1 MRPTGVLDG
10 VALDDAPVATI
21 RALQLLSTSLRRPM
35 LRSLFLPPTSP
46 LLSAPPDAQPLRW
59 VVCLCADW
67 CGVCRDYRAVFEQVA
82 YNAQAA
88 RTGTRFAWVDV
99 EDQAEFVGD
108 LDVETFP
115 TLLIVDASGLR
126 FMGPLTP
133 QANVLQRMLDSIA
146 GSSQS
151 AAAVPGAAPWAQL
164 ISALPMHPEF
174 WIHQA

>member
-1 MRPTGVLDG
+1 MP
-10 VALDDAPVATI
+10 
-21 RALQLLSTSLRRPM
+21 
-35 LRSLFLPPTSP
+35 RSLFLPPTSP
-46 LLSAPPDAQPLRW
+46 LLSAPFDAHALRW

-82 YNAQAA
+82 YNTQAA
-88 RTGTRFAWVDV
+88 RTGTGFAWVDV
-99 EDQAEFVGD
+99 EDQAELVGD

-126 FMGPLTP
+126 FMGPLIP
-133 QANVLQRMLDSIA
+133 QANVLQRLLDSIA
-146 GSSQS
+146 GSNQS
-151 AAAVPGAAPWAQL
+151 AAAVPGATPWAQL